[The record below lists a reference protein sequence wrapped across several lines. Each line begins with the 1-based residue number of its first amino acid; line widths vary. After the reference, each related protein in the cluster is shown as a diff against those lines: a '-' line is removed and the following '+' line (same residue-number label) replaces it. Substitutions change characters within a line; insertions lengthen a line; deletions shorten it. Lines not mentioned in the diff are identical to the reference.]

1 MLILFYRPFYFFT
14 TPFNKSFISLN
25 SVFKLFISL
34 TAFLISSPCFS
45 LALTLAIYILYSDVF
60 VCTIPF
66 DLVSL
71 TKLSYPCTFNL
82 TILYRQRYCSHIFY
96 NRWI

>member
-14 TPFNKSFISLN
+14 TPLIKSFISLN
-25 SVFKLFISL
+25 SAFKLFISL

-45 LALTLAIYILYSDVF
+45 LALTLAIYILYSYVF

-66 DLVSL
+66 HLVSL
-71 TKLSYPCTFNL
+71 TNLSNPCTFNL
-82 TILYRQRYCSHIFY
+82 VILYRQCDCSHIFY
-96 NRWI
+96 YRWV